1 MTDLDVKLFKSSL
14 FLNIFEKNIC
24 MLLHCSINS
33 YRQRDRETE
42 RQRDRETDRHTHTHH
57 PHLLVQLSSS
67 TNLQI
72 LDTIDENENM
82 NHQEDTLKYIFFVY
96 LSFFF
101 LSFFKLGFT
110 SCKAKQP
117 LQGME
122 LQEKE
127 TQKD

>member
-1 MTDLDVKLFKSSL
+1 MKKIYACYCIAPLTHTDR
-14 FLNIFEKNIC
+14 ETE
-24 MLLHCSINS
+24 
-33 YRQRDRETE
+33 RQRDRETE
-42 RQRDRETDRHTHTHH
+42 RQRDRQTDRHTHH

-82 NHQEDTLKYIFFVY
+82 NHQEDTLKYNFFVY